1 MQAPL
6 PAKFGNPALPS
17 QLGRLVLED
26 TKMHGDGDAWGQGK
40 SCLRQR
46 RRTEAERTGGE
57 HERAESLQSFSR
69 LGWQAPVRSLA
80 RARCRQK
87 MGFAKFP
94 LHVALAIPD
103 CPDADRTQSG
113 PWRRASDRASKVSF
127 SPQHLGGYRT
137 EWPGDSS

>member
-57 HERAESLQSFSR
+57 HEPNPSKAS
-69 LGWQAPVRSLA
+69 P
-80 RARCRQK
+80 
-87 MGFAKFP
+87 
-94 LHVALAIPD
+94 
-103 CPDADRTQSG
+103 
-113 PWRRASDRASKVSF
+113 ASDGRHPFAV
-127 SPQHLGGYRT
+127 
-137 EWPGDSS
+137 